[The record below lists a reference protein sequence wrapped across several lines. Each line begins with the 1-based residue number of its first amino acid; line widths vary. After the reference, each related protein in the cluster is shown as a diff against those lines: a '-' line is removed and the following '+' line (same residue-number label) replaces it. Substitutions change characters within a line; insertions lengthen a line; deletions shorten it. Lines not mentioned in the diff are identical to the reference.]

1 MSNSRSFSVA
11 ALGFEDNERRLL
23 RNVLQISEHRA
34 PAFVPFA
41 PQMQPYPHIVIVN
54 GDKPQA
60 TASWEALKRAHS
72 HKGVISAVVLGRK
85 VPEDNPKYWLT
96 RPILATRLF
105 ALLERV
111 VTEEHGFEPALAI
124 QSQDDLVVFDTGEM
138 PKGPATAAPRT
149 VIPMPERSSGS
160 KELAALVVDDSLPV
174 RVQMK
179 AALERI
185 SKRVDFAETGE
196 AALDLIESQRYDVV
210 FLDVILPGIDGYE
223 VCKRIRKSGSN
234 QRTPVV
240 MLTSN
245 SSPADRIKGKLAGC
259 DTYLIKPVREG
270 VFEEVIREFVHT
282 SAAA

>member
-1 MSNSRSFSVA
+1 MSNSQSFTVA

-41 PQMQPYPHIVIVN
+41 PQLQSYPQIVIVN

-60 TASWEALKRAHS
+60 TASWEILKRAHS

-124 QSQDDLVVFDTGEM
+124 QSQDDLVVFDTGQ
-138 PKGPATAAPRT
+138 PSKDTTTAART
-149 VIPMPERSSGS
+149 VIPMPEKSSGGN
-160 KELAALVVDDSLPV
+160 ELAALVVDDSLPV

-185 SKRVDFAETGE
+185 ARHLDFAETGE
-196 AALDLIESQRYDVV
+196 DALSLIETQRYDVV
-210 FLDVILPGIDGYE
+210 FLDVILPGMDGYE

-270 VFEEVIREFVHT
+270 VFEEVIREFVQT
-282 SAAA
+282 GAAA

>member
-1 MSNSRSFSVA
+1 MSNPRNFSVA

-41 PQMQPYPHIVIVN
+41 PQTHACPQIVIVN

-60 TASWEALKRAHS
+60 MASLETLKRAQGHN
-72 HKGVISAVVLGRK
+72 GVISAVVLSRK
-85 VPEDNPKYWLT
+85 IPEDNPKYWLT

-124 QSQDDLVVFDTGEM
+124 QSENDLVVFDTG
-138 PKGPATAAPRT
+138 PQPAAPPPEARTAAP
-149 VIPMPERSSGS
+149 MPEKSTGS
-160 KELAALVVDDSLPV
+160 HELAALVVDDSLPV
-174 RVQMK
+174 RVQMR

-185 SKRVDFAETGE
+185 AKHVDFAETGE
-196 AALDLIESQRYDVV
+196 DALGLIESRRYDVV
-210 FLDVILPGIDGYE
+210 FLDVILPGLDGYE
-223 VCKRIRKSGSN
+223 VCKRIRKSASN

-270 VFEEVIREFVHT
+270 VFEEVIREFVQT
-282 SAAA
+282 AAAA

>member
-1 MSNSRSFSVA
+1 MSNPRSFSVA
-11 ALGFEDNERRLL
+11 ALGFEDQERRLL

-41 PQMQPYPHIVIVN
+41 PQSQPFPQIVIVN

-60 TASWEALKRAHS
+60 MASWETLKRAHG
-72 HKGVISAVVLGRK
+72 HKGAMSAVVLGRK
-85 VPEDNPKYWLT
+85 APEDNPKYWLT

-124 QSQDDLVVFDTGEM
+124 QSQNDLVVFDTGQQ
-138 PKGPATAAPRT
+138 PTDTTTAPRT
-149 VIPMPERSSGS
+149 VMPMPAKNTGGH
-160 KELAALVVDDSLPV
+160 ELAALVVDDSLPV

-185 SKRVDFAETGE
+185 AKHIDFAETGE
-196 AALDLIESQRYDVV
+196 DALGLIESKRYDVV
-210 FLDVILPGIDGYE
+210 FLDVILPGLDGYE
-223 VCKRIRKSGSN
+223 VCKRISKSASN

-245 SSPADRIKGKLAGC
+245 SSPADRIKGKLVGC

-270 VFEEVIREFVHT
+270 VFEEVIREFVQT
-282 SAAA
+282 AAAA

>member
-11 ALGFEDNERRLL
+11 ALGFEDNERRVL
-23 RNVLQISEHRA
+23 RTVLQISEHRA

-41 PQMQPYPHIVIVN
+41 PESQPFPQIVIVN

-60 TASWEALKRAHS
+60 VASWETLKRAHS
-72 HKGVISAVVLGRK
+72 HKGVISGVVLSRK
-85 VPEDNPKYWLT
+85 VPEDNPKYWLA

-111 VTEEHGFEPALAI
+111 AIEEHGFEPALAI
-124 QSQDDLVVFDTGEM
+124 QSQNDLVVFDTG
-138 PKGPATAAPRT
+138 PLPTDTPSAARAMAPL
-149 VIPMPERSSGS
+149 PERGSGD

-185 SKRVDFAETGE
+185 ASHVDFAETGE
-196 AALDLIESQRYDVV
+196 DALGLIESKRYDVV
-210 FLDVILPGIDGYE
+210 FLDVILPGLDGYE
-223 VCKRIRKSGSN
+223 VCKRIRKSASN
-234 QRTPVV
+234 PRTPVV

-270 VFEEVIREFVHT
+270 VFEEVIREFVQ

>member
-1 MSNSRSFSVA
+1 MSNSQSFSVA
-11 ALGFEDNERRLL
+11 ALGFEDSERRLL

-41 PQMQPYPHIVIVN
+41 PESQSFPQIVIVN

-60 TASWEALKRAHS
+60 VASWETLKRAHS
-72 HKGVISAVVLGRK
+72 HKGVISAVVLSRK
-85 VPEDNPKYWLT
+85 VPEDNPKYWLA

-124 QSQDDLVVFDTGEM
+124 QSQNDLVVFDTG
-138 PKGPATAAPRT
+138 PLPTDTPSAARSMAP
-149 VIPMPERSSGS
+149 PPERKGS
-160 KELAALVVDDSLPV
+160 NELAALVVDDSLPV

-185 SKRVDFAETGE
+185 ASHVDFAETGE
-196 AALDLIESQRYDVV
+196 DALGLIESKRYDVV
-210 FLDVILPGIDGYE
+210 FLDVILPGLDGYE
-223 VCKRIRKSGSN
+223 VCKRIRKSASN
-234 QRTPVV
+234 PRTPVV

-270 VFEEVIREFVHT
+270 VFEEVIREFVQT
-282 SAAA
+282 AAAA

>member
-41 PQMQPYPHIVIVN
+41 PQAQSYPQIVIVN

-60 TASWEALKRAHS
+60 TASWETLKRAHS
-72 HKGVISAVVLGRK
+72 QKGVISAVVLGRK
-85 VPEDNPKYWLT
+85 VPDDNPKYWLS

-124 QSQDDLVVFDTGEM
+124 QSQNDLVVFDTGQVL
-138 PKGPATAAPRT
+138 KDTTPAART
-149 VIPMPERSSGS
+149 VIPMPERGSGS
-160 KELAALVVDDSLPV
+160 NELAALVVDDSLPV

-185 SKRVDFAETGE
+185 ARHLDFAETGE
-196 AALDLIESQRYDVV
+196 DALGFIENKRYDVV
-210 FLDVILPGIDGYE
+210 FLDVILPGMDGYE
-223 VCKRIRKSGSN
+223 VCKRIRNSGNN
-234 QRTPVV
+234 QKTPVV

-245 SSPADRIKGKLAGC
+245 SSPADRVKGKLAGC

-270 VFEEVIREFVHT
+270 VFEEVIREFVQT
-282 SAAA
+282 ARAA

>member
-41 PQMQPYPHIVIVN
+41 PQSQAFPQIVIVN

-60 TASWEALKRAHS
+60 MASWETLKRAQS
-72 HKGVISAVVLGRK
+72 HKGVISAVVLSRT
-85 VPEDNPKYWLT
+85 VPEDSPKYWLT

-124 QSQDDLVVFDTGEM
+124 QNENDLVVFDTG
-138 PKGPATAAPRT
+138 PQPTAPAPEARTAAPT
-149 VIPMPERSSGS
+149 PEKSAGS
-160 KELAALVVDDSLPV
+160 NELAALVVDDSLPV
-174 RVQMK
+174 RVQMR

-185 SKRVDFAETGE
+185 AKHVDFAETGE
-196 AALDLIESQRYDVV
+196 DALGLIESRRYDVV
-210 FLDVILPGIDGYE
+210 FLDVILPGLDGYE
-223 VCKRIRKSGSN
+223 VCKRIRKSASN

-270 VFEEVIREFVHT
+270 VFEEVIREFVQT
-282 SAAA
+282 AAAA

>member
-11 ALGFEDNERRLL
+11 ALGFEDNERRVL
-23 RNVLQISEHRA
+23 RTVLQISEHRA

-41 PQMQPYPHIVIVN
+41 PESQPFPQIVIVN

-60 TASWEALKRAHS
+60 VASWETLKRAHS
-72 HKGVISAVVLGRK
+72 HKGVISGIFLSRK
-85 VPEDNPKYWLT
+85 VPEDNPKYWLA

-124 QSQDDLVVFDTGEM
+124 QSQNDLVVFDTG
-138 PKGPATAAPRT
+138 PLPTDTPSPARTMAPL
-149 VIPMPERSSGS
+149 PERSTGS
-160 KELAALVVDDSLPV
+160 NELAALVVDDSLPV

-185 SKRVDFAETGE
+185 ASHVDFAETGE
-196 AALDLIESQRYDVV
+196 DALGLIESKRYDVV
-210 FLDVILPGIDGYE
+210 FLDVILPGLDGYE
-223 VCKRIRKSGSN
+223 VCKRIRKSASN
-234 QRTPVV
+234 PRTPVV

-270 VFEEVIREFVHT
+270 VFEEVIREFVQ

>member
-1 MSNSRSFSVA
+1 MSNSRSFTVA
-11 ALGFEDNERRLL
+11 ALGFEDSERRLL

-34 PAFVPFA
+34 PAFVPFVA
-41 PQMQPYPHIVIVN
+41 QAQSFPQIVIVN
-54 GDKPQA
+54 GDKPEA
-60 TASWEALKRAHS
+60 MASWETLKRAHS
-72 HKGVISAVVLGRK
+72 QKGAISAVVLSRK
-85 VPEDNPKYWLT
+85 LPEDNPKYWLT

-124 QSQDDLVVFDTGEM
+124 ASQNDLVVFDTG
-138 PKGPATAAPRT
+138 PLATHTTSSAPPAGPTPEKTA
-149 VIPMPERSSGS
+149 GS
-160 KELAALVVDDSLPV
+160 NALAALVVDDSLPV

-185 SKRVDFAETGE
+185 ASHVDFAETGE
-196 AALDLIESQRYDVV
+196 DALGFIDSKRYDVV
-210 FLDVILPGIDGYE
+210 FLDVILPGLDGYE
-223 VCKRIRKSGSN
+223 VCKRIRKSASN
-234 QRTPVV
+234 QKTPVV

-270 VFEEVIREFVHT
+270 VFEDVIREFVQT
-282 SAAA
+282 AAAA

>member
-1 MSNSRSFSVA
+1 MSNSQSFTVA

-41 PQMQPYPHIVIVN
+41 PQLQSYPQIVIVN

-60 TASWEALKRAHS
+60 TASWEILKRAHS

-124 QSQDDLVVFDTGEM
+124 QSQDDLVVFDTGE
-138 PKGPATAAPRT
+138 P
-149 VIPMPERSSGS
+149 S
-160 KELAALVVDDSLPV
+160 KARQPPLAL
-174 RVQMK
+174 
-179 AALERI
+179 
-185 SKRVDFAETGE
+185 
-196 AALDLIESQRYDVV
+196 
-210 FLDVILPGIDGYE
+210 
-223 VCKRIRKSGSN
+223 
-234 QRTPVV
+234 
-240 MLTSN
+240 
-245 SSPADRIKGKLAGC
+245 
-259 DTYLIKPVREG
+259 
-270 VFEEVIREFVHT
+270 
-282 SAAA
+282 